1 VRFETLRRAALY
13 LSTRS
18 VTPDVALPVRLKLG
32 RRLQARAADTRLLPR
47 ARALARFDAGCFE
60 ALCGKDRT
68 LSSGRDGYAQAKRAL
83 DALPEAAAE
92 VEYVLAR
99 IAPPG
104 QAGDAHAGAALRG
117 AKDDTLLSRA
127 ILRDWQHEY
136 PSLEALRAELARQDA
151 LTEPEPGFP
160 TPPPVPG
167 ADPERRHEVVL
178 LASRALAVRDEPDG
192 AVAVGWVAAHPV
204 ALRLEVGHRMV
215 LGTRIRQS
223 VHVGEQHLERHD
235 SEALLGGE
243 PLHAVGSKSFL
254 HQLPEGSD
262 EAPVVLRATVEVFET
277 DVPGQHLWHPEGGR
291 YRVLWTRRYEV
302 RLR

>member
-1 VRFETLRRAALY
+1 MRIAWIVGLLFLAASAAHAHPYLAEPQVGIGDARSLPWNGETDFGLVEDYDVENRLVVDTLVRLTRPKPPLVRFETLRRAALY

-99 IAPPG
+99 IAPSG
-104 QAGDAHAGAALRG
+104 QAGDAHAGAAFRG
-117 AKDDTLLSRA
+117 AKDDTLLARA

-136 PSLEALRAELARQDA
+136 PSLQVMRAELDRQAAR
-151 LTEPEPGFP
+151 TEPEPGFP

-167 ADPERRHEVVL
+167 ADPELSLIH
-178 LASRALAVRDEPDG
+178 
-192 AVAVGWVAAHPV
+192 
-204 ALRLEVGHRMV
+204 
-215 LGTRIRQS
+215 I
-223 VHVGEQHLERHD
+223 
-235 SEALLGGE
+235 
-243 PLHAVGSKSFL
+243 
-254 HQLPEGSD
+254 
-262 EAPVVLRATVEVFET
+262 
-277 DVPGQHLWHPEGGR
+277 
-291 YRVLWTRRYEV
+291 
-302 RLR
+302 